1 MCVLCTHWLAV
12 LRPTLPDQ
20 THIPTQ
26 VDVAVLQPEKPV
38 TPSDV
43 DEQLAKLNAELD
55 SRSANGSS
63 STPASSLVN
72 KAMEVSGWDHARGG
86 GLNSSNTTGRCSS

>member
-1 MCVLCTHWLAV
+1 M
-12 LRPTLPDQ
+12 
-20 THIPTQ
+20 
-26 VDVAVLQPEKPV
+26 

-63 STPASSLVN
+63 TTPASSLVN
-72 KAMEVSGWDHARGG
+72 KAMEVGG
-86 GLNSSNTTGRCSS
+86 VCQSCLD